1 MTELILEKAQ
11 LLILLS
17 FLTESLTEIVKG
29 LFSKWIQDQMTYFIS
44 ILVGIVLCYS
54 FEMNLFD
61 MQHIWQHVSIVSAG
75 LIVSRGANYVN
86 IFVKSISV
94 LQKGNK

>member
-44 ILVGIVLCYS
+44 IIVGIVLCYS

-86 IFVKSISV
+86 IFVKSIGV